1 MPLSGYQA
9 YLCDHARAGII
20 IMGCAFIIAG
30 EPSGDK
36 LAAQLMQAAAPDIT
50 SWSGIGGP
58 LMAEQGLPASP
69 DYELLHI
76 IGLMDALRNYRK
88 LKGLLA
94 RLVDE
99 AARLRPDVIFTID
112 SKGFSLR
119 FAREIKKRMEAEG
132 WHAPIIHMVAPTIWA
147 YGEGRKHA
155 FEQAFDAMLCLFPM
169 EPELFDQS
177 ALKTYF
183 IGHPAAY
190 SIKPKKRFYDEE
202 DVLHLVL
209 LPGSR
214 RSEISKLLP
223 AFLRS
228 AASLQKYNHLQITIA
243 TLPHLEDKVRRGCKL
258 IGVKADIVTGQDAL
272 NEALDKAQIMMA
284 ASGTI
289 TLETALSALPG
300 LVGYRLNGM
309 VTQIMK
315 WRFKQPD
322 PILPNII
329 YGRPIYPFFLNQ
341 ELDGIKLTAAM
352 TVLLTNYEEMQNKH
366 VAQAKKLQ
374 KMLTADAADFQTAIA
389 DALISLGI
397 KKGS

>member
-1 MPLSGYQA
+1 
-9 YLCDHARAGII
+9 
-20 IMGCAFIIAG
+20 MGRGFIIAG

-36 LAAQLMQAAAPDIT
+36 LAAELMQAAAPEIT
-50 SWSGIGGP
+50 SWLGMGGP

-69 DYELLHI
+69 DYEMLHI
-76 IGLMDALRNYRK
+76 IGLIDALRHYRK
-88 LKGLLA
+88 LKGVLTC
-94 RLVDE
+94 LVDE
-99 AARLRPDVIFTID
+99 ASRARPDVIFTID

-119 FAREIKKRMEAEG
+119 FAKEIKKRMQNEG

-147 YGEGRKHA
+147 YGEGRKQA

-169 EPELFDQS
+169 EAALFDQS
-177 ALKTYF
+177 VMRSLF

-190 SIKPKKRFYDEE
+190 KIKAKKRIFHENE
-202 DVLHLVL
+202 TLHLAL

-214 RSEISKLLP
+214 RSEVSKTLP

-228 AASLQKYNHLQITIA
+228 AASLQKYNNLQITIA
-243 TLPHLEDKVRRGCKL
+243 TLPHLEEKVRRVCKMV
-258 IGVKADIVTGQDAL
+258 GVEANIVMGQK
-272 NEALDKAQIMMA
+272 ALDETFDKAHFMMA

-289 TLETALSALPG
+289 TLETALAALPG
-300 LVGYRLNGM
+300 LVGYRLNGL

-329 YGRPIYPFFLNQ
+329 YGKPIYPFFLNL
-341 ELDGIKLTAAM
+341 ELDGIKLTAAA
-352 TVLLTNYEEMQNKH
+352 TVLLTNYEDKQMVHFEQ
-366 VAQAKKLQ
+366 AQKLQ
-374 KMLTADAADFQTAIA
+374 KMLTADEANFQSAIA
-389 DALISLGI
+389 SALKSLGI

>member
-1 MPLSGYQA
+1 
-9 YLCDHARAGII
+9 
-20 IMGCAFIIAG
+20 MGRAFIIAG

-36 LAAQLMQAAAPDIT
+36 LAAQLMQAAAPEIT

-69 DYELLHI
+69 DYEILHI
-76 IGLMDALRNYRK
+76 IGILDALYHYRG
-88 LKGLLA
+88 LKRLLS

-99 AARLRPDVIFTID
+99 ASRLRPEVIFTID

-119 FAREIKKRMEAEG
+119 FAKEIKKRMRAEG

-169 EPELFDQS
+169 EPKLFDQS
-177 ALKTYF
+177 AIKTFF

-190 SIKPKKRFYDEE
+190 SIKPKKRDYDE
-202 DVLHLVL
+202 DGLLHLVL

-228 AASLQKYNHLQITIA
+228 AASLEKHNNLQINIA
-243 TLPHLEDKVRRGCKL
+243 TLPHLEKKVRYSCKM

-272 NEALDKAQIMMA
+272 SGALDKAHIMMA

-329 YGRPIYPFFLNQ
+329 FGRPIYPFFLNQ
-341 ELDGIKLTAAM
+341 ELDGIKLTAAI

-366 VAQAKKLQ
+366 LAQAQKLQ
-374 KMLTADAADFQTAIA
+374 KMLNADAPDFQTAIA
-389 DALISLGI
+389 KALISLDI